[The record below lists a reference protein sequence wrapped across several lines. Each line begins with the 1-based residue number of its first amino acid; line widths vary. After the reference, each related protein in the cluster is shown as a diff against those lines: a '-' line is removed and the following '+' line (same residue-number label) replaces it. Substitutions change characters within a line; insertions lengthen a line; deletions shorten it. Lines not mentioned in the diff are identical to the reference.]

1 MVVAKHPLAALA
13 GVEML
18 KKGGNAVDAAVA
30 TAFAVG
36 VVEPFMSGLG
46 GGGSMII
53 HLEGSHEDVNVDYMP
68 RVPSKASSG
77 LFEVEEGESGAYG
90 WPRVKDDANIIGYR
104 ACIVPGT
111 VSGLALAMER
121 YGSMD
126 LEDVLRPA
134 IRYAE
139 EGFEVSSYTS
149 LCIALSMELLSRF
162 PESAR
167 IFLREGRFPYRPCTQ
182 EPSLPADTLVQRELA
197 RTLRKLAKNGPEEF
211 YGGEIAQ
218 AIVNDMERNGGL
230 ITAGDLVDYE
240 ARVLEPL
247 RVDYRGLEIVTS
259 RTHGGPTLIEI
270 LNIVEGFD
278 LRAAGHNTATS
289 LHYIGESMKLA
300 FADRYK
306 ELWDPYS
313 ERVPLERLVSKE
325 YSRKLRELL
334 NPDTHKKTLI
344 RGRGFGPDGG
354 HTTCLSVVDG
364 KRNVVSLTQTL
375 GDLFGCGVVIA
386 DTGIVMNDGMFWFN
400 PQLGHI
406 ASIKPDKWPLSAVTS
421 TFVFDRGSPFL
432 SIGAIGYRRIIG
444 AVAQVVINV
453 IDYGMDIQQAI
464 GAPRI
469 DYSTDKLIVDSRIP
483 SSVLRRLRS
492 KGHKILVV
500 REELSS
506 INFSSP
512 SGILLDKDGKLHG
525 GVDAFKPDNTA
536 IGY

>member
-1 MVVAKHPLAALA
+1 
-13 GVEML
+13 ML

-68 RVPSKASSG
+68 RLPNKVSSG
-77 LFEVEEGESGAYG
+77 LFEVEEGKSGAYG
-90 WPRVKDDANIIGYR
+90 WPSVKDDANMIGYR

-139 EGFEVSSYTS
+139 KGFEVSSYTS
-149 LCIALSMELLSRF
+149 LCIAMSMELLSRF

-167 IFLREGRFPYRPCTQ
+167 IFLREGRFPYKPCTQ
-182 EPSLPADTLVQRELA
+182 EPLLPADTLVQRELA
-197 RTLRKLAKNGPEEF
+197 RTLRKLAKDGPEEF
-211 YGGEIAQ
+211 YRGEIAQ
-218 AIVNDMERNGGL
+218 AIVNDMEKNGGL
-230 ITAGDLVDYE
+230 ITAGDLVDYG

-259 RTHGGPTLIEI
+259 RTHGGPTLIEM

-306 ELWDPYS
+306 ELWDHYS
-313 ERVPLERLVSKE
+313 ERVSLERLVSKQ
-325 YSRKLRELL
+325 YSRKLRELIT
-334 NPDTHKKTLI
+334 PDTHKKTLI
-344 RGRGFGPDGG
+344 RGCGPDRG
-354 HTTCLSVVDG
+354 HTTCLSVVDRE
-364 KRNVVSLTQTL
+364 RNVVSLTQTL
-375 GDLFGCGVVIA
+375 GDLFGCGVVVA
-386 DTGIVMNDGMFWFN
+386 NTGIVMNDGMFWFN
-400 PQLGHI
+400 PQLGNI
-406 ASIKPDKWPLSAVTS
+406 ASIKPDKWPLSAATS
-421 TFVFDRGSPFL
+421 TLVSDRGWPFL
-432 SIGAIGYRRIIG
+432 SVGAIGYRRIIG

-469 DYSTDKLIVDSRIP
+469 DYSTDKLIVDSRIS
-483 SSVLRRLRS
+483 SSVLRSLKS
-492 KGHKILVV
+492 KEHRILVV

-506 INFSSP
+506 MNFSSP

-525 GVDAFKPDNTA
+525 GVDVFKPDNVA